1 MMMQSVCNPVGD
13 PIPGPRTLPLVEMC
27 DFPWRKTVDAVEIV
41 DSVDAYRLSMSLSQ
55 EGLICGPSSGMNL
68 KGLFNFLQC
77 AKENGELHKYAE
89 AATGEVSCVFLC
101 CDLPYQYLDGYFAR
115 LEDGEFPPITN
126 MVRSPTPDHSS
137 GKMLIVLPKG
147 LLDVDTDEYDGR
159 WEISAHSAM
168 TMLYG
173 EDWNEDWNEHKH
185 PLCGK
190 AISNGV
196 IHNNSV
202 KPEQSLKVTVID
214 LRSSK
219 DFDDEHVCGAIS
231 TPLANLT
238 AATPR
243 PSDNV
248 DTLQQQWKD
257 LKAKCEGEEL
267 KNALNTASNSCLV
280 LCYNGET
287 SRMATAIMRAQGV
300 EACSVMGGMVAL
312 RDL

>member
-1 MMMQSVCNPVGD
+1 MQSVCNPVGD

-27 DFPWRKTVDAVEIV
+27 EFPWRNIVDAVEIV

-68 KGLFNFLQC
+68 KGLFNVLQN

-115 LEDGEFPPITN
+115 LEDGDFPPITN
-126 MVRSPTPDHSS
+126 LVRNPTPNNSS
-137 GKMLIVLPKG
+137 GRLLIVLPKS

-159 WEISAHSAM
+159 WEFSAHSAM
-168 TMLYG
+168 SMLYG
-173 EDWNEDWNEHKH
+173 QDWNEQKP

-190 AISNGV
+190 AISNEV
-196 IHNNSV
+196 IHDDSV

-214 LRSSK
+214 LRSSE
-219 DFDDEHVCGAIS
+219 DFDDEHICGAIS
-231 TPLANLT
+231 TSLANLT

-267 KNALNTASNSCLV
+267 KNALNAASNSCWV

-287 SRMATAIMRAQGV
+287 SRMATAVMRAQGV
-300 EACSVMGGMVAL
+300 EAYSIIGGMVAL

>member
-1 MMMQSVCNPVGD
+1 MQSVCNPVGD

-27 DFPWRKTVDAVEIV
+27 EFPWQKTVDAVEIV
-41 DSVDAYRLSMSLSQ
+41 ESVDAYRLSMSLSQ

-68 KGLFNFLQC
+68 KGLFNFLQN

-89 AATGEVSCVFLC
+89 PATGEVSCVFVC
-101 CDLPYQYLDGYFAR
+101 CDLPYQHLDGYFAR
-115 LEDGEFPPITN
+115 LEDADFPPVTN
-126 MVRSPTPDHSS
+126 LVRNPPPDDFI
-137 GKMLIVLPKG
+137 GRLLTILPKS

-159 WEISAHSAM
+159 WEFSAHGAM

-173 EDWNEDWNEHKH
+173 HDWNENQH

-190 AISNGV
+190 AIPNGV
-196 IHNNSV
+196 IHDNSV
-202 KPEQSLKVTVID
+202 KPEHSSKVTVID
-214 LRSSK
+214 LRSSQ
-219 DFDDEHVCGAIS
+219 DFDDEHIRGAIS

-238 AATPR
+238 AATPSL
-243 PSDNV
+243 SDDV

-267 KNALNTASNSCLV
+267 RNILNAASNSYLV

-287 SRMATAIMRAQGV
+287 SRIATAVMRAQGV
-300 EACSVMGGMVAL
+300 EAYSVMGGMVAV